1 LKGILLAITYGGAIS
16 SYFKLEGSKK
26 KQRKQ
31 KQKNASIMGK
41 FKDQHGE
48 WRVAPDIKA
57 YKGEVKEML
66 DVVEKKYPLVFAA
79 VEKKENNK
87 HENCTRALSYILQEL
102 ETAVSSM
109 AVLYLIEHGLI
120 EQVDGAYVMSFL
132 HDGFY
137 VNDSKQIN
145 DELLVNLAE
154 HINRHA
160 GLEVKFGFKRVDP
173 EFTEDEL
180 LALKE
185 LPELLL
191 EQKIEKIWSL
201 AQLAFPFPQGTSPA
215 TTLSD
220 DSVLKTS
227 NGFDIAVT
235 QHGVGCAQ
243 VRIRSGGKLFHSKYL
258 YEVDTIEDDRESR
271 KQGCLAT
278 AAEVFGEDAVDNGL
292 VNIQI
297 KHNAGEYIE
306 LDPDSLLN
314 SGERYTVFLKGSMG
328 GGKSFLVNNKVAGPI
343 LKQGGSALFVAPNIS
358 LVDSM
363 VAECARSGVPMTSY
377 QKRKKKRN
385 RVEPQDSSEPPRK
398 KTKLDQWLTP
408 SDDSQLSGD
417 YEFKASTATAKFDE
431 DALIT
436 TFDSL
441 GQAENCKPDLIFID
455 ETSKVLL

>member
-1 LKGILLAITYGGAIS
+1 
-16 SYFKLEGSKK
+16 
-26 KQRKQ
+26 
-31 KQKNASIMGK
+31 
-41 FKDQHGE
+41 
-48 WRVAPDIKA
+48 
-57 YKGEVKEML
+57 
-66 DVVEKKYPLVFAA
+66 
-79 VEKKENNK
+79 
-87 HENCTRALSYILQEL
+87 
-102 ETAVSSM
+102 
-109 AVLYLIEHGLI
+109 
-120 EQVDGAYVMSFL
+120 
-132 HDGFY
+132 
-137 VNDSKQIN
+137 
-145 DELLVNLAE
+145 
-154 HINRHA
+154 
-160 GLEVKFGFKRVDP
+160 
-173 EFTEDEL
+173 
-180 LALKE
+180 
-185 LPELLL
+185 
-191 EQKIEKIWSL
+191 L

-215 TTLSD
+215 ITLSD

-328 GGKSFLVNNKVAGPI
+328 GGKSYLVNNKVAGPI

-385 RVEPQDSSEPPRK
+385 RAEPQDSSEPPRK

-455 ETSKVLL
+455 ETSKVLLQFTSATMDKAAFRRTANLDKMNELVKGSKIVICADADLTHDEVAYVQRKRMDDSKTIRVLYHNSHYRLDARLVPTLKQLQGNILRSVIVEKKNTVVACSTNDSGVKQLPELFKRYAFGKVDLFLNKVERTRM